1 MIKYLFFF
9 IAVTLLFS
17 GCSTSKQSAQNG
29 LPPYVAENPGLH
41 DTIAMMDSLLFDAYN
56 TCKLEKF
63 SSMVDEDLE
72 FYHDRGG
79 LTTSKSSIIESLKNN
94 ICGKVTRELLAGS
107 IEVYP
112 IPGYG
117 AVQIGAHRFYNNQ
130 EKERGPSR
138 FSRFVHTWHFDNGQW
153 RIARVI
159 SLH

>member
-1 MIKYLFFF
+1 M
-9 IAVTLLFS
+9 S
-17 GCSTSKQSAQNG
+17 GCSTTRQTTQDS
-29 LPPYVAENPGLH
+29 LPPYVPENRGLH
-41 DTIAMMDSLLFDAYN
+41 DTIAMMDSILFEAYN

-63 SSMVDEDLE
+63 ATMIDEDLE

-79 LTTSKSSIIESLKNN
+79 LTTSKQSILESLKNN
-94 ICGKVTRELLAGS
+94 ICGKVTRELLPGS

-117 AVQIGAHRFYNNQ
+117 AVQIGSHRFYNSQ

-138 FSRFVHTWHFDNGQW
+138 YARFIHTWHMENGQY